1 MEEPRKPW
9 KKQAKSEQQKGCLPL
24 IQHLANCDIVKE
36 LYLNAKQLAIGVFDS
51 GMGGLTVLNALR
63 EHLPHESFVYLGD
76 TARLPYGTKSPDT
89 VKQYAVQMARILVE
103 RQIKALVIACNTATT
118 AALPHLQ
125 AMLPDVPVL
134 GVVEPGASAAVAATK
149 KQRILVL
156 ATETTIASQAYQGLI
171 LKHLPGAVISS
182 RACSVLV
189 ALAEEGMVSNSV
201 AREALKHYL
210 SGIQEEDAVLLGC
223 THFPVFKSLLADLLP
238 TGVAIVDSAQ
248 ATALA
253 LYKELKTHDLLNN
266 SINQATINYL
276 VTDSV
281 QRFQKVGEIFLG
293 APLRQEDIE
302 LVDAVKAQN

>member
-1 MEEPRKPW
+1 M
-9 KKQAKSEQQKGCLPL
+9 
-24 IQHLANCDIVKE
+24 
-36 LYLNAKQLAIGVFDS
+36 NAKQLAIGVFDS